1 MGAQVEVKAVK
12 KADKTAV
19 CELPKDT
26 AKIILVVL
34 AVLMANV

>member
-1 MGAQVEVKAVK
+1 METKETVKKVKASD
-12 KADKTAV
+12 AAAR
-19 CELPKDT
+19 ELPKDT

>member
-1 MGAQVEVKAVK
+1 MQTKTEVKTIQS
-12 KADKTAV
+12 ADKAPAREV
-19 CELPKDT
+19 PKDT